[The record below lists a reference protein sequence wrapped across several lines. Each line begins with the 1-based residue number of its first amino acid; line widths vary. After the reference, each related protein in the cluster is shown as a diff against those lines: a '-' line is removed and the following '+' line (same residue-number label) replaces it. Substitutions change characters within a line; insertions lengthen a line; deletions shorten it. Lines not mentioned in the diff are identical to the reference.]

1 MFNMAKMMQQA
12 KTMQDKMKALQE
24 QMAEELVEGQAGG
37 GAVTIVM
44 TCKGECRKIDIADSA
59 MGGGD
64 KEMLEDLIVAAIN
77 DARGKADT
85 YMAAETNKIMAELGL
100 PAGAQLPF

>member
-12 KTMQDKMKALQE
+12 KAMQDKMKALQE
-24 QMAEELVEGQAGG
+24 QLAQETVEGQAGS
-37 GAVTIVM
+37 GAVTIIM
-44 TCKGECRKIDIADSA
+44 TCKGECRKIDIADAA

-64 KEMLEDLIVAAIN
+64 KEMLEDLIMAAIN
-77 DARGKADT
+77 DARGKADA
-85 YMAAETNKIMAELGL
+85 YMAEETGKIMQELGL